1 MFQHDKKDYYSVNV
15 EIALQA
21 NQEQRL
27 FETQLQLTQQQ
38 QMMNAHY
45 GMPGA
50 GQQQYEQSQSGM
62 DDAQQQ

>member
-1 MFQHDKKDYYSVNV
+1 MNV

-27 FETQLQLTQQQ
+27 YETQLQLHQQQ

-45 GMPGA
+45 GVAAA
-50 GQQQYEQSQSGM
+50 GQQQYEQS
-62 DDAQQQ
+62 

>member
-27 FETQLQLTQQQ
+27 YETQLQLTQQQ

-45 GMPGA
+45 GINQQ
-50 GQQQYEQSQSGM
+50 QQQYDQSQSGV
-62 DDAQQQ
+62 DEQNQQ

>member
-27 FETQLQLTQQQ
+27 FETQLQLQQQ
-38 QMMNAHY
+38 QYQNPQMM
-45 GMPGA
+45 
-50 GQQQYEQSQSGM
+50 QQAFEQSQSH
-62 DDAQQQ
+62 DDQQ

>member
-27 FETQLQLTQQQ
+27 FETQLQLHQQQ
-38 QMMNAHY
+38 
-45 GMPGA
+45 
-50 GQQQYEQSQSGM
+50 
-62 DDAQQQ
+62 

>member
-27 FETQLQLTQQQ
+27 FETQSQLHQQQ
-38 QMMNAHY
+38 QMMNANY
-45 GMPGA
+45 GVTNA
-50 GQQQYEQSQSGM
+50 GQQ
-62 DDAQQQ
+62 